1 MAETT
6 AQFFEQ
12 LGGRGHE
19 PLLEHTTGTIRFD
32 LVQGKRTD
40 RWFVSVKKGDVS
52 VSHQNGEADAV
63 VTTDE
68 AFFHKLVSGEQNAMA
83 ALLRGAVGVEGRVQ
97 LLAQFQRLL
106 PGPPKPRRRRHAA
119 GSTRS
124 RT

>member
-19 PLLEHTTGTIRFD
+19 PRVEHSTGTIRFD

-40 RWFVSVKKGDVS
+40 RWFVSVKRGDIA

-68 AFFHKLVSGEQNAMA
+68 ALFLKLISGEQNAMA

-106 PGPPKPRRRRHAA
+106 PGPPKSRRRRRTA
-119 GSTRS
+119 GSSRS
-124 RT
+124 RK